1 MAFNGY
7 CLVLVQSDKKAG
19 EIRLKASSETLK
31 DAEVILKSK

>member
-7 CLVLVQSDKKAG
+7 CLVLVQCDKRAG

-31 DAEVILKSK
+31 DAEIIIKSE

>member
-7 CLVLVQSDKKAG
+7 CLVLVQTGRQAG

-31 DAEVILKSK
+31 NAEIILKSE